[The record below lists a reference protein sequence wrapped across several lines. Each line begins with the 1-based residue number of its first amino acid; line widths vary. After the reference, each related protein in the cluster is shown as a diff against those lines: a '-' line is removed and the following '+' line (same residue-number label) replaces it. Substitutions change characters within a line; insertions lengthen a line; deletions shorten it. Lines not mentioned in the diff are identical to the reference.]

1 MSAPTTIPIKA
12 IIGSTKVTA
21 VTATAR
27 NMPQADMKLPL
38 TAVDSLPR
46 RLIPIM
52 NKADA
57 TI

>member
-1 MSAPTTIPIKA
+1 MSAPKA
-12 IIGSTKVTA
+12 IPMKAILGSTKVTA

-46 RLIPIM
+46 RLMPIM

-57 TI
+57 MM